1 VTRRTRTEEEL
12 KQIEALGVPVMSQA
26 IEAYRNITVT
36 EEFRTLERMRADA
49 RRNEAAALYNARRG
63 ESEKWR
69 KVVEKKDA
77 ALAGKDAALA
87 RKDAILA
94 DKDAEIAR
102 LRELL
107 GGGDK

>member
-1 VTRRTRTEEEL
+1 
-12 KQIEALGVPVMSQA
+12 MNHA

-49 RRNEAAALYNARRG
+49 RHNEAAALYNARRE

-69 KVVEKKDA
+69 KVVED
-77 ALAGKDAALA
+77 
-87 RKDAILA
+87 KDAILA

-107 GGGDK
+107 GGGDG